1 RDALGLT
8 LGLAVLWKVKDF
20 RQFQASLGGFGFAAP
35 LRPVVAVAV
44 LAAEAA
50 TAALA
55 FLPAADRMVGGAGAG
70 LGLVFLA
77 SQTYLVATGEV
88 HRQQGRRVAGVVRR
102 LRPVRD
108 ERAAIAG
115 TE

>member
-77 SQTYLVATGEV
+77 SQTYLVATGNPTPCACFD
-88 HRQQGRRVAGVVRR
+88 GASTD
-102 LRPVRD
+102 PVSTRSLA
-108 ERAAIAG
+108 RAAAV
-115 TE
+115 